1 MVSTSLLSAALL
13 SAALGSLVPP
23 PLSRRALFAAAAGLP
38 ALTQLP
44 ASALAAGGALSEDAV
59 KQLISQIPL
68 FAVTNKASQPYLTD
82 ASEDGIRTG
91 FFFLDPKEALDELRN
106 VRSAADPR
114 VRTPTHPAARGC
126 FEETNNGRH
135 PGGGDGVKCVSS
147 RTDCTARDHSSP
159 TDRGGR
165 ATRARAPHA
174 RAPTADRRHTARA
187 HLPPPARSQVKAF
200 DDKASLSVVPLD
212 SIWFTDI
219 PKSAAEAKETAKA
232 AEQPKAGTSADLRL
246 FTIKPIESEVA
257 AAAEARRGEAVAPGG
272 VPLFYEE
279 SLLLEVEGSAR
290 RPYFFRAA
298 DLTGTWAQAEFA
310 RSADKGRPPAL
321 RVTSLQALLT
331 LLQREG
337 GAPPGEAS
345 ALFVAAS
352 DAQSVVERIG
362 GMPESAAPITGG
374 GGGGGGGSPGAAGGG
389 AAAGG
394 PGGSARDRDA
404 ALERLVRTAPWGTA
418 ASTPFAFL

>member
-1 MVSTSLLSAALL
+1 M
-13 SAALGSLVPP
+13 
-23 PLSRRALFAAAAGLP
+23 
-38 ALTQLP
+38 
-44 ASALAAGGALSEDAV
+44 
-59 KQLISQIPL
+59 
-68 FAVTNKASQPYLTD
+68 
-82 ASEDGIRTG
+82 
-91 FFFLDPKEALDELRN
+91 
-106 VRSAADPR
+106 
-114 VRTPTHPAARGC
+114 
-126 FEETNNGRH
+126 
-135 PGGGDGVKCVSS
+135 
-147 RTDCTARDHSSP
+147 
-159 TDRGGR
+159 
-165 ATRARAPHA
+165 RARP
-174 RAPTADRRHTARA
+174 

-352 DAQSVVERIG
+352 DAQSVVQRIG
-362 GMPESAAPITGG
+362 GMPESAAPMA
-374 GGGGGGGSPGAAGGG
+374 GGGGGGSPGAAGGG

-418 ASTPFAFL
+418 ASTPFGFL